1 MKISSLKSLSLAA
14 VLSVGAIAGF
24 SYQVESKP
32 ATSHEVVAEKAD
44 KVVRA
49 SKINSNNTA
58 FLNKRNGVAIK
69 GTDPVAYFTQGR
81 PVAGSSSFT
90 YSWNGATW
98 RFSSAANRDKFA
110 ANPTAYAPQYG
121 GYCAWAISQG
131 YTADIDPSAWKI
143 VNGKL
148 YLNANKSI
156 QRRWEGNQSTFISQA
171 NQKWPSISGG
181 R

>member
-24 SYQVESKP
+24 SYSVDSKP
-32 ATSHEVVAEKAD
+32 APSHEILAEKAATSIRGN
-44 KVVRA
+44 KV
-49 SKINSNNTA
+49 NSNNTT
-58 FLNKRNGVAIK
+58 FLNKKNGLAIK
-69 GTDPVAYFTQGR
+69 GTDPVAYFTEGR
-81 PVAGSSSFT
+81 AVAGNASFT
-90 YSWNGATW
+90 YNWKGATW

-131 YTADIDPSAWKI
+131 YTADIDPNAWKI

-148 YLNANKSI
+148 YLNANRNI
-156 QRRWEGNQSTFISQA
+156 QRRWEGNISGFISQA
-171 NQKWPSISGG
+171 NQKWTSISGG